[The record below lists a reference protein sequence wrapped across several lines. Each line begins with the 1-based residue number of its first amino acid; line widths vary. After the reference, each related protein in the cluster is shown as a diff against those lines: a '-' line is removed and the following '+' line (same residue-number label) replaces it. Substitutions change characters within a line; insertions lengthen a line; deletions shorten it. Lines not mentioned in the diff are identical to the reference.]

1 MMHDARQPLGAF
13 TWGQT
18 LYFVLDQRRQNLVPS
33 QSQAAQNHYRHRDNR
48 ARQQRPHEKAA
59 FRKES
64 KHGIHGFRSFDS
76 YRSNDHQ
83 FRKTVNGMSTGNP
96 SPGSVVA
103 KSSGMGGNC
112 AS

>member
-1 MMHDARQPLGAF
+1 MVHDAGEPLRAF

-18 LYFVLDQRRQNLVPS
+18 FYLVLDQRRQDLVAP
-33 QSQAAQNHYRHRDNR
+33 QSQAAQNHYRYRNNR
-48 ARQQRPHEKAA
+48 AREQRPHEKAA

-64 KHGIHGFRSFDS
+64 KHGIHSLRSLDS
-76 YRSNDHQ
+76 YRGKNHR
-83 FRKTVNGMSTGNP
+83 FGKIVNGMSMSNP
-96 SPGSVVA
+96 SGGSVVA